1 MSKGINLPT
10 TYTLNTNLSGDVD
23 SHFTLE
29 PVTATV
35 GTSVAITQL
44 PAISIGITQLPA
56 ISIGITELPEID
68 IKLTIAPTRIHVP
81 LTLKFA
87 LCLLGFELLS
97 FGVCGEV
104 MTIIEPYV
112 PHRMERCS

>member
-1 MSKGINLPT
+1 MSKGISLPT
-10 TYTLNTNLSGDVD
+10 NYTINTALSGDVD

-35 GTSVAITQL
+35 GTSIA
-44 PAISIGITQLPA
+44 ITQLPA

-68 IKLTIAPTRIHVP
+68 IKLSIAPTRVHVP

-87 LCLLGFELLS
+87 LCVLGFELFS
-97 FGVCGEV
+97 FGVCGEI